1 MTVPGLDVTLLRS
14 IQAETNMPGS
24 EVKMKRESVDFYAKV
39 FALALPVALKSDQI
53 VKTVWAFLRLR
64 SGKWIKKIKVG

>member
-1 MTVPGLDVTLLRS
+1 
-14 IQAETNMPGS
+14 
-24 EVKMKRESVDFYAKV
+24 MKRESVDFYAKV